1 MRILAYKTI
10 IGLEIHVELMTNT
23 KIFCS
28 CTNEFGGEANTHC
41 CPVCLGLPGALPVL
55 NKSVLEYGIKA
66 GIAFNSKIANRTKMD
81 RKHYFYPDLVKGYQ
95 ISQDDIPLCSGGYVE
110 IELEE
115 GTKKIGLTR
124 IHIEEDTGKSIH
136 TEEGDSLIDYNR
148 AGVPLIEIVTEPD
161 MNTPEEARLFLEKL
175 RSTLK
180 YIEVSDCKMEEGS
193 LRCDININ
201 VVDTETGEKTN
212 ITELK
217 NLNSF
222 SGAVKAMEYEEKRH
236 ISLLEEG
243 KNTQRETRR
252 WDEVKSETIIMRE
265 KGEVGDYRYAVDGD
279 ILPIEIGDKW
289 IEEIR
294 DSLPEL
300 PHAKKQRFIEEYDI
314 PEYDAGV
321 LTQSKELADFYE
333 ETVKY
338 TDDPKQV
345 SNWIMGDV
353 LRRINDEEL
362 QIEDLKF
369 KPKDLAQLL
378 ELINQGK
385 ISNNIGKKVLRT
397 MFETGDSPEKIV
409 KDEGLIQISDEGE
422 LKKIIEKIL
431 SENEQS
437 IIDYR
442 NGKDRALGYLVGQ
455 VMKTTRGKA
464 NPQMVNQ
471 MIRDMIE

>member
-1 MRILAYKTI
+1 MRYKTI

-28 CTNEFGGEANTHC
+28 CPNEFGGEVNTHC

-55 NKSVLEYGIKA
+55 NKTVLEYGVKA
-66 GIAFNSKIANRTKMD
+66 GIAFNSKIANYSKMD
-81 RKHYFYPDLVKGYQ
+81 RKNYFYPDLVKGYQ
-95 ISQDDIPLCSGGYVE
+95 ISQDEIPLCSGGYIE
-110 IELEE
+110 IELDD
-115 GTKKIGLTR
+115 GPKKVRLNR

-136 TEEGDSLIDYNR
+136 TEKGESLLDYNR

-201 VVDTETGEKTN
+201 VVDTETGNKTN

-222 SGAVKAMEYEEKRH
+222 RAAVKAMEYEEERH
-236 ISLLEEG
+236 REFLSQG
-243 KNTQRETRR
+243 KNTVKETRR
-252 WDEVKSETIIMRE
+252 WDEVENKTIIMRK
-265 KGEVGDYRYAVDGD
+265 KGEAADNRYAVDGD
-279 ILPIEIGDKW
+279 FMPIIVEEEW

-294 DSLPEL
+294 KSLPEL
-300 PHAKKQRFIEEYDI
+300 PHDKKMRLIKEYNI

-321 LTQSKELADFYE
+321 LIQSKELADFFE

-338 TDDPKQV
+338 FKDANEV

-353 LRRINDEEL
+353 LRRLNDSGLE
-362 QIEDLKF
+362 IEDLKF
-369 KPKDLAQLL
+369 GPKDLADLI
-378 ELINQGK
+378 ELVNADK
-385 ISNNIGKKVLRT
+385 ISNNIGKKVLRD
-397 MFETGDSPEKIV
+397 MFETGKSPEKIV
-409 KDEGLIQISDEGE
+409 KEKGLIQISDEGQLTE
-422 LKKIIEKIL
+422 IVDKVL

-442 NGKDRALGYLVGQ
+442 NGKDRALGFLVGQ
-455 VMKTTRGKA
+455 VMKATHGKA

-471 MIRDMIE
+471 IIREKLEE

>member
-1 MRILAYKTI
+1 MGYKTI
-10 IGLEIHVELMTNT
+10 IGLEIHVELMTKT

-55 NKSVLEYGIKA
+55 NKSVLEYGIRA
-66 GIAFNSKIANRTKMD
+66 GIAFNSKIATRTKMD
-81 RKHYFYPDLVKGYQ
+81 RKNYFYVDLVKGFQ
-95 ISQDDIPLCSGGYVE
+95 ISQDDIPLCDGGYVE

-136 TEEGDSLIDYNR
+136 TEDGDSLLDYNR

-161 MNTPEEARLFLEKL
+161 MNTPEEAQLFLEKL
-175 RSTLK
+175 RATLK

-201 VVDTETGEKTN
+201 VVDTETNKRTN

-222 SGAVKAMEYEEKRH
+222 RAAVKAMEYEEKRH
-236 ISLLEEG
+236 IALLKEG
-243 KNTQRETRR
+243 KNTVKETRR
-252 WDEVKSETIIMRE
+252 WDEVENKTVVMRE
-265 KGEVGDYRYAVDGD
+265 KGEVADYRYAVDAD
-279 ILPIEIGDKW
+279 IPPIEIKEEW
-289 IEEIR
+289 IEEIKKH
-294 DSLPEL
+294 LPEL
-300 PHAKKQRFIEEYDI
+300 PHDKKERFIKEYDL

-321 LTQSKELADFYE
+321 LTQSKDLALFYE

-338 TDDPKQV
+338 ANDPKQV

-353 LRRINDEEL
+353 LRRLNDEE
-362 QIEDLKF
+362 IEVEDLKF
-369 KPKDLAQLL
+369 GPENLADLIG
-378 ELINQGK
+378 LIDDGK
-385 ISNNIGKKVLRT
+385 ISNNIGKKVLRE
-397 MFETGDSPEKIV
+397 MFETGKRPEEIV
-409 KDEGLIQISDEGE
+409 KEKGLIQISDEGE
-422 LKKIIEKIL
+422 LKGIVEKVL

-437 IIDYR
+437 IIDYK
-442 NGKDRALGYLVGQ
+442 NGKDRALGFLVGQ
-455 VMKTTRGKA
+455 VMKATRGKA
-464 NPQMVNQ
+464 NPQMVNK
-471 MIRDMIE
+471 MVTEMLNEK

>member
-1 MRILAYKTI
+1 VRILAYKTI

-201 VVDTETGEKTN
+201 VVNTETGEKTN

>member
-1 MRILAYKTI
+1 MKYKTI

-28 CTNEFGGEANTHC
+28 CPNEFGGEVNTHC

-55 NKSVLEYGIKA
+55 NKSVLEYGIKS
-66 GIAFNSKIANRTKMD
+66 GIAFNSKIANYTKMD
-81 RKHYFYPDLVKGYQ
+81 RKNYFYPDLVKGYQ
-95 ISQDDIPLCSGGYVE
+95 ISQDEIPLCSGGYIE

-115 GTKKIGLTR
+115 GTKKIRLNR

-136 TEEGDSLIDYNR
+136 TEEGDSLLDYNR

-201 VVDTETGEKTN
+201 VVDTETGDRTN

-222 SGAVKAMEYEEKRH
+222 RAAVKAMEYEEKRH
-236 ISLLEEG
+236 RELLSQG
-243 KNTQRETRR
+243 KNTVKETRR
-252 WDEVKSETIIMRE
+252 WDEVENKTITMRK
-265 KGEVGDYRYAVDGD
+265 KGEAADNRYAVDGD
-279 ILPIEIGDKW
+279 FLPIIVEEEW

-294 DSLPEL
+294 KSLPEL
-300 PHAKKQRFIEEYDI
+300 PHDKKMRLIKEYNI

-321 LTQSKELADFYE
+321 LIQSKELADFFE
-333 ETVKY
+333 ETVKHFK
-338 TDDPKQV
+338 DANEV

-353 LRRINDEEL
+353 LRRLNDSGLE
-362 QIEDLKF
+362 IEDLKF
-369 KPKDLAQLL
+369 GPKDLAD
-378 ELINQGK
+378 LIDLVNGDK
-385 ISNNIGKKVLRT
+385 ISNNIGKKVLRD
-397 MFETGDSPEKIV
+397 MFETGKSPEKIV
-409 KDEGLIQISDEGE
+409 KEKGLIQISDEGE
-422 LKKIIEKIL
+422 LEKIVDKVL

-442 NGKDRALGYLVGQ
+442 NGKDRALGFLVGQ
-455 VMKTTRGKA
+455 VMKATRGKA

-471 MIRDMIE
+471 IVREKLE

>member
-1 MRILAYKTI
+1 MRYKTI

-28 CTNEFGGEANTHC
+28 CPNEFGGEVNTHC

-55 NKSVLEYGIKA
+55 NKTVLEYGVKA
-66 GIAFNSKIANRTKMD
+66 GIAFNSKIANYSKMD
-81 RKHYFYPDLVKGYQ
+81 RKNYFYPDLVKGYQ
-95 ISQDDIPLCSGGYVE
+95 ISQDEIPLCSGGYIE
-110 IELEE
+110 IESDD
-115 GTKKIGLTR
+115 GPKKIRLNR

-136 TEEGDSLIDYNR
+136 TEKGESLLDYNR

-201 VVDTETGEKTN
+201 VVDTETGNKTN

-222 SGAVKAMEYEEKRH
+222 RAAVKAMEYEEERH
-236 ISLLEEG
+236 REFLSQG
-243 KNTQRETRR
+243 KNTVKETRR
-252 WDEVKSETIIMRE
+252 WDEVENKTIIMRK
-265 KGEVGDYRYAVDGD
+265 KGEAADNRYAVDGD
-279 ILPIEIGDKW
+279 FLPIIVEEEW

-294 DSLPEL
+294 KSLPEL
-300 PHAKKQRFIEEYDI
+300 PHDKKMRLIKEYNI

-321 LTQSKELADFYE
+321 LIQSKELADFFE

-338 TDDPKQV
+338 FKDANEV

-353 LRRINDEEL
+353 LRRLNDSGLE
-362 QIEDLKF
+362 IEDLKF
-369 KPKDLAQLL
+369 GPKDLADLI
-378 ELINQGK
+378 ELVNADK
-385 ISNNIGKKVLRT
+385 ISNNIGKKVLRD
-397 MFETGDSPEKIV
+397 MFETGKSPDKIV
-409 KDEGLIQISDEGE
+409 KEKGLIQISDEGE
-422 LKKIIEKIL
+422 LTGIVDKVL

-442 NGKDRALGYLVGQ
+442 NGKDRALGFLVGQ
-455 VMKTTRGKA
+455 VMKATRGKA

-471 MIRDMIE
+471 IIREKLEED